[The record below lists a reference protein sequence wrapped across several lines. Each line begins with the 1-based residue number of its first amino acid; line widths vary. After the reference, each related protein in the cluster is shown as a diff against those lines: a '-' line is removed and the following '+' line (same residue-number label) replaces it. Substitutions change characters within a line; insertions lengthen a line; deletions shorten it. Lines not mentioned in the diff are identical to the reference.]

1 MNADGIV
8 LHTIITT
15 DSQLDDDDIPLEK
28 IQAAL
33 ADGLAT
39 IAAVNVVIGFV
50 VEEKRGNNLMNKLV
64 LLRTLY
70 KHHGSVNEN
79 IKRELKEMT
88 NKDIIEAIMSK
99 GNKIIYWN

>member
-50 VEEKRGNNLMNKLV
+50 VEENRSNNLMNKLV

-70 KHHGSVNEN
+70 KHHASVNEN